1 MKNKTLTISIPK
13 TWLKITL
20 WGLLSLTI
28 LGVTF
33 SIKDTMRTPYFIIII
48 ISIIVLL
55 SFTLIHSCILQYQY
69 MQFDKQTKIS
79 IDCHSNQ
86 ITYIR
91 DNVYLEFNTSDI
103 TDFQKV
109 RNENSRRIQ
118 ELYYQI
124 YIKDKKTPLIIT
136 CVLSSNLEKYIK
148 KKCHVKI
155 ADSVSLDKNEYDV
168 ILNMISES

>member
-103 TDFQKV
+103 TDFH
-109 RNENSRRIQ
+109 
-118 ELYYQI
+118 
-124 YIKDKKTPLIIT
+124 IKDKKTPLIIT